1 MIENKTGGK
10 VVNSGGFGCIF
21 RPAIKCINPEHI
33 HHHKTNYL
41 TKLMDVK
48 NAKKEY
54 NLITELK
61 THLKHIPNYQDYFL
75 LDGIYLCQPDK
86 LTTEDLVNYN
96 KCTVLHNKNINIR
109 NINASLDKLLAL
121 NIPDGGI
128 DVATYV
134 KTHYFPDDFVSLNNS
149 LINLLVNGI
158 LPMNQSNI
166 YHCDIKDTN
175 VLIKSDNNSLT
186 MRLIDWGTCVIKTES
201 DNVIHSNIQNRK
213 FQFNAPFSNIIFNN
227 LFIKSLNKL
236 FTKSSEPTYQDVREF
251 VINYIFSMNSVD
263 SGHLSEINSI
273 IRKLMKNQLYSIK
286 NKKIRDHLI
295 EYGITYNYIID
306 YITHIIID
314 FTIDGE
320 FKILDYYNQVYVKNI
335 DIWGFIMIYI
345 SIFEII
351 YHDIPVHTKYHKA
364 IMNYI
369 KHMFIHFLYETPTKP
384 IDVQELVSYLQ
395 QMNDIIPDTDTDKI
409 VGGTKILIRGSN
421 KTKRKQTNKKR
432 TRVKT
437 LRTKK

>member
-33 HHHKTNYL
+33 HHHKTGYL

-75 LDGIYLCQPDK
+75 LDGIYLCRPDK
-86 LTTEDLVNYN
+86 LTTEDLVNYD

-109 NINASLDKLLAL
+109 NINTSLDKLLAL

-175 VLIKSDNNSLT
+175 VLIQSENNSLT
-186 MRLIDWGTCVIKTES
+186 MRLIDWGTCVIKKES

-213 FQFNAPFSNIIFNN
+213 FQFNAPFSNIIFNQ
-227 LFIKSLNKL
+227 LFIKSLNN
-236 FTKSSEPTYQDVREF
+236 FFRINSEPTYPDVREF
-251 VINYIFSMNSVD
+251 VINYIFSMNRVD
-263 SGHLSEINSI
+263 SGHLNEINSI
-273 IRKLMKNQLYSIK
+273 IRKLMKNQLYGVK

-314 FTIDGE
+314 FTVDGE
-320 FKILDYYNQVYVKNI
+320 FKILDYYNTVYLKNI

-395 QMNDIIPDTDTDKI
+395 QMNDIIPTSNKMG
-409 VGGTKILIRGSN
+409 GGTKVLTRGSN